1 MRLMVKAHI
10 LNNETYFINCMGL
23 FVRFK
28 AHAVPETKTEFYNLI
43 EKVWLN
49 NVEKSGNVDRCE

>member
-1 MRLMVKAHI
+1 
-10 LNNETYFINCMGL
+10 MGL

-49 NVEKSGNVDRCE
+49 NVEKSGNVDGTFSPHDLP

>member
-1 MRLMVKAHI
+1 
-10 LNNETYFINCMGL
+10 YFINCMGL

-43 EKVWLN
+43 EKVWWLN
-49 NVEKSGNVDRCE
+49 NVEKSGNADHSE